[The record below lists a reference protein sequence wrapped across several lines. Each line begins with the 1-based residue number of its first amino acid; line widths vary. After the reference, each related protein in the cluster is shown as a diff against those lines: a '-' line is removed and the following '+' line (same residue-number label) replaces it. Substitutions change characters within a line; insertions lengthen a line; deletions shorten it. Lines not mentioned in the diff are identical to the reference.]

1 MKTAIS
7 IPDPLLNSV
16 ERMAHR
22 LNVSR
27 SEFFANAAKAYIDQV
42 KNQSV
47 TDRLNKVYSENR
59 KELHLSKELSTM
71 QASSIPG
78 EKW

>member
-7 IPDPLLNSV
+7 IPDPLFNSV

>member
-7 IPDPLLNSV
+7 IPDPLFNSV

-27 SEFFANAAKAYIDQV
+27 SEFFANAAKAYLDQV

-47 TDRLNKVYSENR
+47 TEKLNKIYSVSRREFQI
-59 KELHLSKELSTM
+59 SKEIATM
-71 QASSIPG
+71 QASSVPG
-78 EKW
+78 EEW

>member
-7 IPDPLLNSV
+7 IPDPLFNSI
-16 ERMAHR
+16 ERMAHQ

-27 SEFFANAAKAYIDQV
+27 SKFFANAAKAYIEQV

-47 TDRLNKVYSENR
+47 TDRLNKVYSER
-59 KELHLSKELSTM
+59 SSD
-71 QASSIPG
+71 SSIPREIAAMQTASIRG
-78 EKW
+78 EEW

>member
-7 IPDPLLNSV
+7 IPDPLFNSV

-27 SEFFANAAKAYIDQV
+27 SEFFANAAKAYIDHV

-47 TDRLNKVYSENR
+47 TDKLNKIYSASR
-59 KELHLSKELSTM
+59 KEFKLSKEMATM
-71 QASSIPG
+71 QASSAPG
-78 EKW
+78 EEW

>member
-1 MKTAIS
+1 MSDKQQA
-7 IPDPLLNSV
+7 
-16 ERMAHR
+16 A
-22 LNVSR
+22 
-27 SEFFANAAKAYIDQV
+27 SEFFANAAKAHIDQV
-42 KNQSV
+42 KNRSI

-59 KELHLSKELSTM
+59 KELQFSKELSTM

>member
-7 IPDPLLNSV
+7 IPDPLFNSV

-47 TDRLNKVYSENR
+47 TDKLNKIYSSSR
-59 KELHLSKELSTM
+59 KESSIAKDMAAM
-71 QASSIPG
+71 QASSVPG
-78 EKW
+78 EEW

>member
-7 IPDPLLNSV
+7 IPDPLFNSV

-27 SEFFANAAKAYIDQV
+27 SEFFANAAKAYIDRV

-47 TDRLNKVYSENR
+47 TEKLNKFYSASR
-59 KELHLSKELSTM
+59 KEFQLSKEMAAM
-71 QASSIPG
+71 QASSVPG
-78 EKW
+78 EEW